1 MNYSIIAYIIGW
13 ILNFEALFMALPCI
27 TAIFYHEHSGWAF
40 FLSAMFCLLIGIPLV
55 QKKTKNK
62 IFYTRE
68 GCVTVA
74 LSWIILS
81 IMGALPFL
89 IGGVISN
96 PIDAV
101 FETVSGFTT
110 TGASILPDVES
121 LPKCMLMW
129 RSFTH
134 WIGGMGVLV
143 FILCLLPLTGGDGGY
158 HVNLMKAESPGPS
171 VSKLVPQVQSTAKIL
186 YSIYLTLTVIEFV
199 LLLFGKMSVFDALT
213 TSFGT
218 AGTGGFG
225 IKNDSIAGYSPYIQ
239 YVVTIFMIL
248 FGINFS
254 AYFLLLSKKLRQAIH
269 MEEVRWYLIIIF
281 ASIVFISFNARAMF
295 STLEETIRH
304 VSFQVASVITTTG
317 FATTDF
323 DLWPEFSRT
332 ILVILMFI
340 GACAGSTGGGIK
352 VSRIIMLS
360 KQAIQ
365 ELKKMIHSRSVTT
378 LNFEGEAIAPKT
390 ISNVYS
396 YLVLY
401 LLVFAA
407 SLLILSLE
415 NLDFQTTF
423 SAVATCINNVGPG
436 FKAVGPTGNFGFL
449 SDFSKW
455 TLSFAMLAGRL
466 EIFPIL
472 LLFSKSLWKS

>member
-1 MNYSIIAYIIGW
+1 MHILKAEMPGPVIGKLVSKVRVTARILYVIYAALTLVQIILLILGGMPVFDS
-13 ILNFEALFMALPCI
+13 ILN
-27 TAIFYHEHSGWAF
+27 
-40 FLSAMFCLLIGIPLV
+40 
-55 QKKTKNK
+55 
-62 IFYTRE
+62 
-68 GCVTVA
+68 
-74 LSWIILS
+74 
-81 IMGALPFL
+81 
-89 IGGVISN
+89 
-96 PIDAV
+96 
-101 FETVSGFTT
+101 
-110 TGASILPDVES
+110 
-121 LPKCMLMW
+121 
-129 RSFTH
+129 SF
-134 WIGGMGVLV
+134 
-143 FILCLLPLTGGDGGY
+143 
-158 HVNLMKAESPGPS
+158 A
-171 VSKLVPQVQSTAKIL
+171 
-186 YSIYLTLTVIEFV
+186 
-199 LLLFGKMSVFDALT
+199 
-213 TSFGT
+213 T
-218 AGTGGFG
+218 AGTGGFSMSNEG
-225 IKNDSIAGYSPYIQ
+225 IAVYNSAYIDGII
-239 YVVTIFMIL
+239 TTFMIL
-248 FGINFS
+248 FGINFNLI
-254 AYFLLLSKKLRQAIH
+254 YFFLIGKIAPVLKSEELRGYLAI
-269 MEEVRWYLIIIF
+269 I
-281 ASIVFISFNARAMF
+281 AG
-295 STLEETIRH
+295 STLLITLNIASQYPSYLKAFRYA
-304 VSFQVASVITTTG
+304 VFQVASIITTTG
-317 FATTDF
+317 FTTTNYDK
-323 DLWPEFSRT
+323 WPMFSQT
-332 ILVILMFI
+332 ILLLLMFI